1 MGRFFHGMTLPAGGR
16 PGIIEVLI
24 TFKELKTLKVLFWD
38 IDGTLLRTAKAGLFA
53 FRQATEELYA
63 ASPDFDTVKTAG
75 MTDCHIAA
83 QIIALASGREPRPE
97 ETAALVAR
105 YIELLPPHLEAR
117 RGFVIPPVADILE
130 YLAGKPGYVSLLL
143 TGNTSAGARAK
154 LTSYAIAHYFDFA
167 ASAFGDDCLSRS
179 DIAARALAS
188 ARQRYPAVPP
198 EDIFVIG
205 DTPNDISCGK
215 AIGARTVA
223 VATGTYS
230 AAELAAHSPWWAVE
244 QLPAPAE
251 FAAKLAEK

>member
-1 MGRFFHGMTLPAGGR
+1 M
-16 PGIIEVLI
+16 LI
-24 TFKELKTLKVLFWD
+24 TFKELKTLKILFWD

-63 ASPDFDTVKTAG
+63 ASPDYDRVTTAG

-83 QIIALASGREPRPE
+83 QIIALATGREPRPE
-97 ETAALVAR
+97 ETAALVKR
-105 YIELLPPHLEAR
+105 YIELLPAHLEAR
-117 RGFVIPPVADILE
+117 RGYVIPPVADILAHVDGE
-130 YLAGKPGYVSLLL
+130 PGYVSLLL
-143 TGNTSAGARAK
+143 TGNTAAGAHAK
-154 LTSYAIAHYFDFA
+154 LTSYGIAQYFDFA
-167 ASAFGDDCLSRS
+167 VSAFGDDCASRTEIS
-179 DIAARALAS
+179 SRALAS
-188 ARQRYPAVPP
+188 VKERYPAVPP

-223 VATGTYS
+223 VATGTFT

-251 FAAKLAEK
+251 FAAKLAGK

>member
-1 MGRFFHGMTLPAGGR
+1 M
-16 PGIIEVLI
+16 EVLI
-24 TFKELKTLKVLFWD
+24 TFKELNVLKILFWD

-63 ASPDFDTVKTAG
+63 ASPDFEQVKTAG

-83 QIIALASGREPRPE
+83 QIIALAAGREPRPE
-97 ETAALVAR
+97 ETAALVKR
-105 YIELLPPHLEAR
+105 YIELLPGHLETR
-117 RGFVIPPVADILE
+117 RGYVIPPVADILA
-130 YLAGKPGYVSLLL
+130 YLDAEPGYVSLLL
-143 TGNTSAGARAK
+143 TGNTAFGARAK
-154 LTSYAIAHYFDFA
+154 LTYYGIAHYFDFSL
-167 ASAFGDDCLSRS
+167 SAFGDDCPDRAE
-179 DIAARALAS
+179 IAARALAS
-188 ARQRYPAVPP
+188 VQKRYPAVPP

-215 AIGARTVA
+215 TIGARTVA
-223 VATGTYS
+223 VATGTYT